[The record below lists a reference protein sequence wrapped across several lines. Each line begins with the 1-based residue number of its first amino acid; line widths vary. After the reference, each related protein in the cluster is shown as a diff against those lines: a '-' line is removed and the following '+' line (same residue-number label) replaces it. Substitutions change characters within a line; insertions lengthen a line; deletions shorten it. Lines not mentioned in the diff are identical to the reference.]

1 MNTDISGVGVRV
13 SFYLQTMFLSEHKQ
27 MEVLPYDFL
36 SDLLFSLS
44 LREIPRASW
53 NNRSALHADRHDH
66 GRGRLVSDFRIKV
79 RAWN

>member
-44 LREIPRASW
+44 LREIPRAS
-53 NNRSALHADRHDH
+53 
-66 GRGRLVSDFRIKV
+66 
-79 RAWN
+79 